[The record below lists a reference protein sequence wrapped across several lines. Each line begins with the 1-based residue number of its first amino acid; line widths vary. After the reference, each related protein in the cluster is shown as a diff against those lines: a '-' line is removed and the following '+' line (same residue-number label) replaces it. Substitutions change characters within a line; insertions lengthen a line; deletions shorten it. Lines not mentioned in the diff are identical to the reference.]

1 MFFTSF
7 LVAVDF
13 GYNTWIEST
22 HIPLWYGV
30 YQLFT
35 DIIYF
40 INVTVVVQQCTT
52 VYSSVQQCTMSISK
66 TTFMNENIER
76 FLKGHFL
83 KFDTIVLAKL
93 KLIIHKHR
101 NCQIIYTNKQSI
113 SWFFDCSFFFVLENL
128 NFRSVFV
135 INLKIQNCKIKI
147 FYRIL

>member
-22 HIPLWYGV
+22 HIPLRYGV

-40 INVTVVVQQCTT
+40 INVTVVVQQCTA
-52 VYSSVQQCTMSISK
+52 VYSNVQCTMSISK

-76 FLKGHFL
+76 FLKRPFSQ
-83 KFDTIVLAKL
+83 V
-93 KLIIHKHR
+93 
-101 NCQIIYTNKQSI
+101 
-113 SWFFDCSFFFVLENL
+113 
-128 NFRSVFV
+128 
-135 INLKIQNCKIKI
+135 
-147 FYRIL
+147 